1 MFSGAGL
8 RKGFLSFVAGAN
20 PIGFAPHVRGPI
32 LMMHGKYDESLSL
45 KTEAEPLFK
54 LLPQPKRLV
63 LHEGGHVPPFEFSV
77 TTINKWMDETLGPV
91 KHE

>member
-1 MFSGAGL
+1 ML
-8 RKGFLSFVAGAN
+8 
-20 PIGFAPHVRGPI
+20 
-32 LMMHGKYDESLSL
+32 HGKYDESLSL

-63 LHEGGHVPPFEFSV
+63 LHEGGHVAPFEFFV

-91 KHE
+91 KHNSP